1 MGILI
6 FTLISLIIIIILS
19 QNIDIR
25 IYEAESKPRIK
36 IGFTVFAIELSNLER
51 RKKNKKPLRE
61 RVRSAIF
68 LASFLKELV
77 SRSTVRVRSLNLSRE
92 RLFSPSQLILF
103 SILRP
108 ILEGYLQRNAFSYT
122 ERDEGATVDVIF
134 SFNFLSVFISFGLA
148 LYYYIKTSIKRK
160 INA

>member
-36 IGFTVFAIELSNLER
+36 IGFTVFAVELSNLER

-77 SRSTVRVRSLNLSRE
+77 SRSTVRVKSLSLSRE

-122 ERDEGATVDVIF
+122 ERDDGGTVDVIF

>member
-25 IYEAESKPRIK
+25 IFEADGKAKIK
-36 IGFTVFAIELSNLER
+36 IGFTVLAIELSNLEN
-51 RKKNKKPLRE
+51 RKKNQKPLRE

-77 SRSTVRVRSLNLSRE
+77 SRSTVRVNSLNLLRDG
-92 RLFSPSQLILF
+92 LFSPSRLIFF

-108 ILEGYLQRNAFSYT
+108 IVEGYLSRNAFSYT
-122 ERDEGATVDVIF
+122 EGDDGGTVDVIF
-134 SFNFLSVFISFGLA
+134 SFNLLSVFISFGLA